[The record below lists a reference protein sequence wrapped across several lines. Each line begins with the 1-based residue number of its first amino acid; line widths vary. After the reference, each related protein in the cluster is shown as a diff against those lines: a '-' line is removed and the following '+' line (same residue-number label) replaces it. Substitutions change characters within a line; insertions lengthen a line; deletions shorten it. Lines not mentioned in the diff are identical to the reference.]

1 MKPLIG
7 IGSDIEPE
15 GRRDR
20 AFAYSTYIDSL
31 RRAGAIPVLI
41 PPQPEN
47 VNDLLAGLDGI
58 VLAGGYD
65 CDPQLYGEQPHPS
78 IEMMDRRRQE
88 NDLTLAKAARDR
100 GIPTLGICLGL
111 QVMNVANGGS
121 LIQDIHSELQTAIEH
136 VSEPEDRARHDV
148 TLEEGTRLRSIL
160 TGPKTINVNSSH
172 HQAIKDVARGFRVTA
187 EAPDGV
193 VEGLEDP
200 EHPFYM
206 GVQWHPEDMPGEA
219 TASALFLA
227 FVEAAR
233 KYAGRKR
240 QSATDLSPAGIG
252 RTE

>member
-47 VNDLLAGLDGI
+47 VNDLVAELDGI

-88 NDLTLAKAARDR
+88 NDLTLAKAARER

-121 LIQDIHSELQTAIEH
+121 LVQDIHAELQTAIEH
-136 VSEPEDRARHDV
+136 VSDPEDRARHDV

-206 GVQWHPEDMPGEA
+206 GVQWHPEDMPGE
-219 TASALFLA
+219 TSASALFRA

-240 QSATDLSPAGIG
+240 QSATDLSPAGIA